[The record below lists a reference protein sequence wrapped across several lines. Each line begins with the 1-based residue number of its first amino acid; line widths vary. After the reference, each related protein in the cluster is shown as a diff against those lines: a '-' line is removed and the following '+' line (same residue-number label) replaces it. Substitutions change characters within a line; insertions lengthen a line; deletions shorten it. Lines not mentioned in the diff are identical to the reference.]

1 MTIAQTTLSTLLRIA
16 LCVVLCL
23 AAIDVVLRATVSG
36 APALQKPVDI
46 QSPEMLAL
54 KLDALRKFDGVKI
67 VVFGDSLAFGRSM
80 RDHGDKNWV
89 ANSLPSKLHAA
100 LAQKYQGRKIMVA
113 NLGMNGILPAD
124 MDQLVRILDGV
135 NPDLL
140 VFDLTLRSFSREF
153 AEGDARISRPWLT
166 DMGQGRKT
174 LADVWYLYRLRDT
187 LQALVFDGPPS
198 AWIAARRDALDA
210 WFKGREARAADPL
223 LLLMRARGRYDQID
237 VAADNPQVQALESLL
252 ARTAASNRKVVAFYG
267 TENAEMLP
275 DLMEKR
281 TYAKLQKDLKAVMAK
296 GGQNVAWVGPL
307 SIYKPEDYL
316 DHVHLNAQ
324 GYDKLVARLLPLV
337 ETALK
342 LEP

>member
-1 MTIAQTTLSTLLRIA
+1 MTAARKTLLAILRIA

-23 AAIDVVLRATVSG
+23 AAFDMALRTAVSD
-36 APALQKPVDI
+36 APMLQKPVDI
-46 QSPEMLAL
+46 QSAEMLSV
-54 KLDALRKFDGVKI
+54 KLDALRKFDGIKI

-100 LAQKYQGRKIMVA
+100 LAKKYEGHNIMVA

-135 NPDLL
+135 APDLL

-153 AEGDARISRPWLT
+153 AKDDVRMSRPWLA
-166 DMGQGRKT
+166 DIGQGRKT

-187 LQALVFDGPPS
+187 LQALAFDGPPS
-198 AWIAARRDALDA
+198 AWAAKMRDALDA
-210 WFKGREARAADPL
+210 WFKGTQAQSAADPL

-252 ARTAASNRKVVAFYG
+252 ARTAVSNRKVIAFYG

-275 DLMEKR
+275 DLMDKR
-281 TYAKLQKDLKAVMAK
+281 TYAKLQKQLKSVMAK
-296 GGQNVAWVGPL
+296 GGKNVEWLGPL
-307 SIYKPEDYL
+307 AVYKPEDYL

-324 GYDKLVARLLPLV
+324 GYDKLVARLMPLV

-342 LEP
+342 